1 MKIYLAGFKTI
12 EKYWKEST
20 EDIYLLSSFYE
31 HKNGKYG
38 EYVKQKRHMLDS
50 GAFTFMRNKSKVV
63 DWDKYVEDYA
73 KFINKN
79 NIKLFIEL
87 DIDSVVGLKE
97 VERLRTKLE
106 KLTSKQCIPVWH
118 ISRGKEYFLQMIKD
132 YDYVAFGGM
141 LTDGINMSVIL
152 KYLNW
157 FIKTAHDNKCKIHGL
172 GFTRSELLVK
182 HHFDSVDST
191 AWQYGC
197 RGAGLM
203 YWFNGRRFNNQKS
216 KGKYKDYKKLHLHNF
231 EQWVKF
237 QKYAEKY
244 L

>member
-1 MKIYLAGFKTI
+1 
-12 EKYWKEST
+12 
-20 EDIYLLSSFYE
+20 
-31 HKNGKYG
+31 
-38 EYVKQKRHMLDS
+38 
-50 GAFTFMRNKSKVV
+50 
-63 DWDKYVEDYA
+63 
-73 KFINKN
+73 
-79 NIKLFIEL
+79 
-87 DIDSVVGLKE
+87 
-97 VERLRTKLE
+97 
-106 KLTSKQCIPVWH
+106 
-118 ISRGKEYFLQMIKD
+118 MIKD